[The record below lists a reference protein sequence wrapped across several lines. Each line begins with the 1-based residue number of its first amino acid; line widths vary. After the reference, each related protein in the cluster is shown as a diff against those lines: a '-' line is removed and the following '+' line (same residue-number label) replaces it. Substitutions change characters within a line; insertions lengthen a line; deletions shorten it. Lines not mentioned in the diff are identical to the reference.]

1 MEWVALVFLTLAMPD
16 LPFQYTIMH
25 LFLNFTHSF
34 NTQLLSTQSV
44 PGTVLGGGQVA
55 PRCGDSVPY
64 LVG

>member
-1 MEWVALVFLTLAMPD
+1 MELVALVFLNLPMPD
-16 LPFQYTIMH
+16 SPLQGTITH
-25 LFLNFTHSF
+25 LFLNFIHLF

-55 PRCGDSVPY
+55 PRCRDSVPY